1 MKLSAL
7 STFSAASLALAAM
20 VAVATPAQ
28 AGLFDMFKRNPD
40 ASQPGPTP
48 PGGLADPGDANMG
61 AAPMPVQSGSSDAN
75 AAMRMDRMEQ
85 QLRSLT
91 GQVEELTYQVKQLQ
105 QQLQGQPGGTGK
117 RSAAPA
123 PATMP
128 QTTQA
133 APPQATA
140 PMADAG
146 APMDADDPNIGA
158 PPSNLGQLSLKTGD
172 APIDLSG
179 SSSGAAAIAPPP
191 TTGDARGDYDA
202 AYDLVLKGD
211 YDVAETSFQ
220 RFLASYPSDPL
231 AADAQYWIGESLYA
245 RQDYRGAADAFLAGY
260 KQYPK
265 SGKAP
270 DMLLK
275 LGLSLNGLGQR
286 EAACATFTEILKQY
300 PKSSN
305 ALVQRV
311 KTEQASASC

>member
-1 MKLSAL
+1 M
-7 STFSAASLALAAM
+7 
-20 VAVATPAQ
+20 
-28 AGLFDMFKRNPD
+28 
-40 ASQPGPTP
+40 
-48 PGGLADPGDANMG
+48 
-61 AAPMPVQSGSSDAN
+61 
-75 AAMRMDRMEQ
+75 
-85 QLRSLT
+85 
-91 GQVEELTYQVKQLQ
+91 
-105 QQLQGQPGGTGK
+105 
-117 RSAAPA
+117 
-123 PATMP
+123 
-128 QTTQA
+128 
-133 APPQATA
+133 
-140 PMADAG
+140 
-146 APMDADDPNIGA
+146 
-158 PPSNLGQLSLKTGD
+158 KTGERRRSISP
-172 APIDLSG
+172 ALVGERPRRRHR
-179 SSSGAAAIAPPP
+179 AA
-191 TTGDARGDYDA
+191 TGNARNDYDA

-286 EAACATFTEILKQY
+286 EAACGTYAEILKKY

-305 ALVQRV
+305 ALMQRV